1 MLYLYNNKYSI
12 SPYNGEI
19 LKRYINN
26 KMIKA
31 ISNPT
36 EQDLK
41 EFGYMNLV
49 ESSEPE
55 YNVETQ
61 YLEISYQIIDN
72 TIHQL
77 YEIRN
82 IELNNEIENIITNE

>member
-1 MLYLYNNKYSI
+1 MALYNNKYLI
-12 SPYNGEI
+12 SLYNGEI